1 MPYTDLPLDQL
12 RAYRPALVEPDDLDA
27 FWADTLADAR
37 THPLDATFERVDSGL
52 AVIDTWDVTFRG
64 FGGSPI
70 RGWLHLPAGRADA
83 RPAVVEYIGYGGGR
97 GLPHEKVIWAA
108 AGYAHLVMDTRGQGS
123 TWSVGD
129 TPDPEADGSP
139 AHPGF
144 MTRGILDPST
154 YYYRRVFTDAVRA
167 VETARSHP
175 ADRPGPDRASPA
187 GARAA
192 ASRSRSRRSC
202 RTWRPPCP
210 TSPSLC
216 DFARAIAIT
225 DRDPYPEIVRYL
237 KAHRDH
243 TERVLRTLRYVD
255 VAALG
260 RRATAPALVLGRAD
274 GRGLSAVHRLRRV
287 QRVRRSE
294 GDHRVPV
301 QRPRGRRRLPRR
313 RQDALAG
320 RPVRG
325 SRPARAAEA
334 CRVMTWLPF
343 DPALQAGLNGRRHEL
358 FRLAAPVFRAHG
370 YRGSTIKALAHACHL
385 SPAASTTTSRP
396 RRRSRPSCSTTIAST
411 GIRRGSTPTSIHS
424 SSSG

>member
-123 TWSVGD
+123 AWSVGD

-144 MTRGILDPST
+144 MTRGILDPAT

-175 ADRPGPDRASPA
+175 AIDPARIAVTGGSQGGGISIAVAALMPDV
-187 GARAA
+187 AA
-192 ASRSRSRRSC
+192 VMPDVPFA
-202 RTWRPPCP
+202 
-210 TSPSLC
+210 C
-216 DFARAIAIT
+216 DFPRAIAIT
-225 DRDPYPEIVRYL
+225 DREPYPEIVRYL

-243 TERVLRTLRYVD
+243 TDRVLRTLRYVD

-260 RRATAPALVLGRAD
+260 RRAKAPALFSV
-274 GRGLSAVHRLRRV
+274 GLMDEVCPPSTVYGGFNEYGGPKEIIEYPYNDH
-287 QRVRRSE
+287 E
-294 GDHRVPV
+294 GGAGFHDIAKMRW
-301 QRPRGRRRLPRR
+301 
-313 RQDALAG
+313 LAERFAG
-320 RPVRG
+320 PVR
-325 SRPARAAEA
+325 
-334 CRVMTWLPF
+334 
-343 DPALQAGLNGRRHEL
+343 
-358 FRLAAPVFRAHG
+358 
-370 YRGSTIKALAHACHL
+370 
-385 SPAASTTTSRP
+385 
-396 RRRSRPSCSTTIAST
+396 
-411 GIRRGSTPTSIHS
+411 
-424 SSSG
+424 SGA